1 MFNPVS
7 YIKEVGS
14 ELKKVTWP
22 TRKQTIDMTMIVVII
37 SLVVAV
43 YLTGVDF
50 FLNKVITSIIK

>member
-7 YIKEVGS
+7 YIKEVAS

-22 TRKQTIDMTMIVVII
+22 TKKQTIDMTIIVVVI